1 MLQNLIQKIDD
12 IISWLLGN
20 TCNEN
25 KFLRSF
31 FRNKIIYIDVG
42 VNQGSFYKKINKI
55 LKIKKAILVDPI
67 ILPLKIIQNN
77 TTLVEAALSNKI
89 TNKKFYHY
97 NVIAHSSFYKRN
109 NILGS
114 LSSIKKTKVIKTE
127 TLDNIFFAKKL
138 KKIDFIKIDAQGEE
152 LNILLGAKKILKKK
166 LITLIKVEINT
177 IPFYKNQ
184 KSNFYAII
192 FFLQKY
198 NYTLINISKTK
209 YLKNHLAMIDAYFVR
224 DNVVSSQ
231 N

>member
-1 MLQNLIQKIDD
+1 MFQNLIQKIDD
-12 IISWLLGN
+12 ITSWLLGN

-25 KFLRSF
+25 QFLRSF
-31 FRNKIIYIDVG
+31 FRIKITYIDVG

-55 LKIKKAILVDPI
+55 LKIKRAILVDPI

-77 TTLVEAALSNKI
+77 TTLIKAALSNKI

-97 NVIAHSSFYKRN
+97 NVIAHSSFYERN

-114 LSSIKKTKVIKTE
+114 LSSIKKTEMVKTE

-138 KKIDFIKIDAQGEE
+138 KKIDLIKIDAQGEE

-166 LITLIKVEINT
+166 LITLIKVEINN
-177 IPFYKNQ
+177 IAFYKNQ
-184 KSNFYAII
+184 KSNFYDII

-198 NYTLINISKTK
+198 NYTLINISKMK
-209 YLKNHLAMIDAYFVR
+209 YLKNHLALIDAYFVR
-224 DNVVSSQ
+224 DNVVSLQ

>member
-1 MLQNLIQKIDD
+1 MFQNLVQKIDD

-31 FRNKIIYIDVG
+31 FRNKITYIDVG

-55 LKIKKAILVDPI
+55 VKKAILVDPI

-114 LSSIKKTKVIKTE
+114 LSSIKKTKMIKTE

-177 IPFYKNQ
+177 IPFYKKQ

-209 YLKNHLAMIDAYFVR
+209 YLKNRLAMIDAYFVR

>member
-1 MLQNLIQKIDD
+1 MFQNLIQKTDD

-25 KFLRSF
+25 QFLRSF
-31 FRNKIIYIDVG
+31 FRNKITYIDVG

-55 LKIKKAILVDPI
+55 LKIKRAILIDPI

-77 TTLVEAALSNKI
+77 TTLVKAALSNKI
-89 TNKKFYHY
+89 TYKKFYHY

-114 LSSIKKTKVIKTE
+114 LSSIKKTEIVKTE

-138 KKIDFIKIDAQGEE
+138 KKIDLIKIDAQGEE
-152 LNILLGAKKILKKK
+152 HNILLGAKKILKKK
-166 LITLIKVEINT
+166 LITLIKVEINN
-177 IPFYKNQ
+177 IPFYKNK
-184 KSNFYAII
+184 KSNFYDII
-192 FFLQKY
+192 FFLRKY

-209 YLKNHLAMIDAYFVR
+209 YLKNHLALIDAYFVR
-224 DNVVSSQ
+224 DNVVSLQ